1 MSIITF
7 GLSADTLVT
16 LGYGGELAA
25 VVEDALLDIPE
36 LKGRRPKITVERRE
50 EELYEEYCVY
60 AKISKVNEKVP
71 IKLIEDK
78 ICIKF
83 NKLTNVNVVV
93 KDISVQQKKNKN
105 NEIVIEVKCLTPKQP
120 KKFK

>member
-7 GLSADTLVT
+7 GLAANTLVT
-16 LGYGGELAA
+16 LGYGGQLAEA
-25 VVEDALLDIPE
+25 IEEALQEIPG
-36 LKGRRPKITVERRE
+36 LRGRRPKITVERRE
-50 EELYEEYCVY
+50 EDLYEEYCVY
-60 AKISKVNEKVP
+60 AKISKVNKKVP
-71 IKLIEDK
+71 VKLIEDK

-93 KDISVQQKKNKN
+93 KDISIEQKKNKN
-105 NEIVIEVKCLTPKQP
+105 NEIIIEVKCLTPKQP